1 MAPQTARKPQPVL
14 AGRATVHQP
23 LALRAAGKRLPQW
36 AIPLAYSAAALLL
49 GFLLPRIER
58 QLLPEFVTPLSVAS
72 AMSIDSSIASGM
84 IALTGIVFS
93 LAFVMVQ
100 FGATAYSPRLVLW
113 ISSDPL
119 LMHAIGVFTATF
131 LYAVAALAWIDR
143 NGSGKVPALSAW
155 AVVLLLLASVGMFA
169 GLIHRIGRLQIQS
182 ILVFSAA
189 RAREE
194 IETLYPPLDSAAP
207 APPAPPFD
215 RSQATQTLLH
225 QGSPRTIQALDEA
238 ALVAAA
244 RASGAVIEMV
254 SAIGDTVGEGVPLL
268 RVYGAAKPI
277 PEAMLR
283 PAIVTGGARTFEQD
297 PKYAIY
303 LLTDIGMRA
312 LSPAVNDPSTAV
324 QALDQ
329 IQDLLLRLGR
339 RRLDVGAL
347 RDSNGE
353 LRLVVPVPDWE
364 DFLDLALEQIRRYG
378 ASDLEIMRRI
388 RALLGDLLEALP
400 AERRPALRQHLER
413 LEATVARNFEE
424 EDDVRLA
431 SIADRQGLGAGR
443 SHRPH
448 A

>member
-1 MAPQTARKPQPVL
+1 MPAL
-14 AGRATVHQP
+14 SGRATVHQP
-23 LALRAAGKRLPQW
+23 LALRPARKRLPQW
-36 AIPLAYSAAALLL
+36 AIPLAYSIAALLL
-49 GFLLPRIER
+49 GVLLPRIET
-58 QLLPEFVTPLSVAS
+58 QFLPALSAQLSVAS
-72 AMSIDSSIASGM
+72 AMSIDSAIASGM

-143 NGSGKVPALSAW
+143 SGSGKVPALSAW
-155 AVVLLLLASVGMFA
+155 AVVVLLLASVCMFA

-182 ILVFSAA
+182 VLVFSAA

-194 IETLYPPLDSAAP
+194 IEALFPPLDST
-207 APPAPPFD
+207 PPAPPTPSFETL
-215 RSQATQTLLH
+215 QAPQTLLH
-225 QGSPRTIQALDEA
+225 HGPPRTIQALDEA

-268 RVYGAAKPI
+268 RVYGAAKAI
-277 PEAMLR
+277 PETMLR
-283 PAIVTGGARTFEQD
+283 QAIVTGGARTFEQD

-347 RDSNGE
+347 RDTDGQ

-378 ASDLEIMRRI
+378 ASDLEVVRRI
-388 RALLGDLLEALP
+388 RALLVDLLAALP

-413 LEATVARNFEE
+413 LEATIARHFEE

-443 SHRPH
+443 RRRPH